1 MDRKGLQWPLLW
13 LLWDKDNVWKGG
25 RAIMSFNCWEVQI
38 NCRTQ
43 DLIFYSF
50 LFTIAI
56 LSRVNLTVTMSWMYE
71 WANRYWYNPSEVT
84 TPFAQLTYLNQ
95 LLGLGWKIVPH
106 LLVVNGMRKNWTK
119 SSEVPLYKHWSS
131 RIVSASS
138 LIMMSWAAFYTQSCS
153 PGVIHSSVQFT
164 QQQNCINFTALNL
177 NLFLP
182 AGSMFCIVDAGLLLL
197 HSSVQFTQHQ
207 HWQKVWSAASANPL
221 LHGIYSTIYYHILQ
235 L

>member
-1 MDRKGLQWPLLW
+1 MQRWGFGGKWFSPRTMDRKGLQWPLLW

-25 RAIMSFNCWEVQI
+25 RAIMSFNCWEVKI

-56 LSRVNLTVTMSWMYE
+56 LSTVNLTVTMSWMYE

-138 LIMMSWAAFYTQSCS
+138 LIMMSWAAFYTLSCS
-153 PGVIHSSVQFT
+153 LAGVT
-164 QQQNCINFTALNL
+164 QQCAIY
-177 NLFLP
+177 P
-182 AGSMFCIVDAGLLLL
+182 AAEL
-197 HSSVQFTQHQ
+197 H
-207 HWQKVWSAASANPL
+207 
-221 LHGIYSTIYYHILQ
+221 
-235 L
+235 